1 MSSITSSLAI
11 ATSSTTAAPS
21 ATSSSGPR
29 AKPQGGILD
38 GQDPTVYSATDPI
51 TLFII
56 QAGIIIIFCRLL
68 AFPLAKIRQPRVIAE
83 VVGGIL
89 LGPSVMGRIPGF
101 TSTIFPSASMPLL
114 NLVANL
120 GLVLFLFLVGLEAD
134 LRLVLSNW
142 RIALSVGAAGMV
154 LPFGLGAALAY
165 GLYHQFNDEPGVIPV
180 GFGVYMLFV
189 GVAMAITAFPVLCRI
204 LTELNLLHTPVGVI
218 VLSAGVGNDV
228 VGWIL
233 LALCVALV
241 NTGSGLTALWVLL
254 TCVGFVLFV
263 VFAVRPAF
271 VWLLRR
277 NGSIQNGPSQGM
289 MTLTLLMVLTSAWF
303 TGVIGVHAIFGGF
316 LIGLICPHDA
326 GFAIKVTEKIEDIV
340 TVLFLPLYFAL
351 SGLNTNVG
359 LLNSGI
365 TWGYVV
371 AVVAVAFFGKLAGG
385 TLAARCSKL
394 VWRESFTIGV
404 LMSCK
409 GLVELIVLNIGL
421 QAKILS
427 TRTFTIFVVM
437 ALVTTFLTTPLTSYL
452 YPPWYQTKLDAWKR
466 GEINWD
472 GTQIMPED
480 HDDRSRDRDSESQ
493 EKTDHAQLRRLLV
506 YLRLD
511 SLSALVTF
519 VGLLGGNHV
528 GNRVQKVHP
537 SKRDAAAAS
546 TADEE
551 KEMVVA
557 PQSPRRRPVQV
568 HGVRML
574 ELTDRTSSV
583 MKVSELDDVRDPV
596 VDVFHTFAQLNNVAV
611 SEEMD
616 VVPEDLYADTLTRK
630 ALDIASDLLLIPWGE
645 NGTLSENSD
654 SLTPGTTENRFA
666 SGPYS
671 HFVGQIVQNATCNT
685 AILVNNGFGGRSK
698 SDPHPALRRTLSGMS
713 LRSSRDL
720 PSAPVSDRTHHIFFP
735 YFGGT
740 DDRVALRFVLQ
751 LAQNTNVT
759 ATILQ
764 VNRTVVP
771 GEVEVRTTPQASGEA
786 LETPPITD
794 DSADAD
800 RHNQSFFT
808 SLQDSLPPDMESRVV
823 FESVMTAE
831 PLRTALER
839 AMVEVGQAPR
849 NAGDL
854 VVIGRHRGC
863 KRGVRNELHTLLP
876 SLGRPSGVGSEAR
889 QTLGELAEAVIAGN
903 VKASIMVIQ
912 AGKHRDGA

>member
-1 MSSITSSLAI
+1 M
-11 ATSSTTAAPS
+11 
-21 ATSSSGPR
+21 
-29 AKPQGGILD
+29 
-38 GQDPTVYSATDPI
+38 
-51 TLFII
+51 
-56 QAGIIIIFCRLL
+56 
-68 AFPLAKIRQPRVIAE
+68 
-83 VVGGIL
+83 
-89 LGPSVMGRIPGF
+89 
-101 TSTIFPSASMPLL
+101 
-114 NLVANL
+114 
-120 GLVLFLFLVGLEAD
+120 
-134 LRLVLSNW
+134 
-142 RIALSVGAAGMV
+142 
-154 LPFGLGAALAY
+154 
-165 GLYHQFNDEPGVIPV
+165 
-180 GFGVYMLFV
+180 
-189 GVAMAITAFPVLCRI
+189 LCRI

-241 NTGSGLTALWVLL
+241 NTGTGLTALWVLL
-254 TCVGFVLFV
+254 TCIGWVLFV

-271 VWLLRR
+271 IWLLRR

-289 MTLTLLMVLTSAWF
+289 ITLTLLMVLTSAWF

-326 GFAIKVTEKIEDIV
+326 GFAIKLTEKIEDIV

-359 LLNSGI
+359 LLDSGI

-371 AVVAVAFFGKLAGG
+371 AVIAVAFFGKLAGG
-385 TLAARCSKL
+385 TLAARLSKL

-452 YPPWYQTKLDAWKR
+452 YPPWYQTKLEAWKR

-472 GTQIMPED
+472 GTRLVPDED
-480 HDDRSRDRDSESQ
+480 DDRSRDRDSASQ

-528 GNRVQKVHP
+528 GSTIQKVHP
-537 SKRDAAAAS
+537 RKRDAAAS
-546 TADEE
+546 TAHEAKQE
-551 KEMVVA
+551 VVIA
-557 PQSPRRRPVQV
+557 PQAPRRRPVHV

-596 VDVFHTFAQLNNVAV
+596 VDVFHTFAHLNNVAV

-630 ALDIASDLLLIPWGE
+630 ALDLASDLLLIPWGE
-645 NGTLSENSD
+645 NGTLSEGSD
-654 SLTPGTTENRFA
+654 SLMPGNAEHRFA

-671 HFVGQIVQNATCNT
+671 HVVGQIVQHATCNT
-685 AILVNNGFGGRSK
+685 AVLVNNGFGGRSK
-698 SDPHPALRRTLSGMS
+698 NDPRLALRRTLSGMS

-735 YFGGT
+735 FLGGA

-751 LAQNTNVT
+751 LAQNNNVT

-764 VNRTVVP
+764 VERTVIP
-771 GEVEVRTTPQASGEA
+771 GEVEAQTTPQASREA
-786 LETPPITD
+786 LDSPPPTTD
-794 DSADAD
+794 DSTDGHD
-800 RHNQSFFT
+800 QTFFS

-823 FESVMTAE
+823 FESVTTAE

-854 VVIGRHRGC
+854 VVIGRHRGG
-863 KRGVRNELHTLLP
+863 KRGVRTELQTLLP
-876 SLGRPSGVGSEAR
+876 SLGRPSGIGSEAR
-889 QTLGELAEAVIAGN
+889 QTLGELAEGVIASN

-912 AGKHRDGA
+912 AGKHQHQHRDGA